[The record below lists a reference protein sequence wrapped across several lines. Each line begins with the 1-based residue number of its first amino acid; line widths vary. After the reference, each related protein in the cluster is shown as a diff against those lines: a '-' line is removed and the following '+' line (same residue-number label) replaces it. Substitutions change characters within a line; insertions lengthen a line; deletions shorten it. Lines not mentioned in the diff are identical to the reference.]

1 MLHILIPQGQWAN
14 ICCPCFWKIWWYHAA
29 ASKNFVSLNVLLLS
43 WNAVRCIVP
52 FLENLL
58 VCYFNSNSYS
68 FDKEAVQGK
77 DAFHNHQQKLLLV
90 RSAEGVNYPQDKSLH
105 QTKQNKINGN
115 YIQIIRMLR
124 LPKSQKGKNRIGT
137 KIQA

>member
-1 MLHILIPQGQWAN
+1 M
-14 ICCPCFWKIWWYHAA
+14 
-29 ASKNFVSLNVLLLS
+29 
-43 WNAVRCIVP
+43 P

-124 LPKSQKGKNRIGT
+124 LPNSQKGKNRIGT